1 MIWFR
6 LPTVVILVVVVL
18 LPFGVVVYQSFLDE
32 PLYAPAAR
40 FALSSYQF
48 ILGEPDFAR
57 AFVTT
62 LALAAGMTAI
72 AVPLGAALAFLV
84 VRTDLPGK
92 GVIEA
97 ALLVP
102 IVLSPI
108 VTRVRLRGRRGPGRV
123 SLAGR
128 QAADRRGA
136 LGALFADQPDR
147 HCRPHPCPARLSVFV
162 DQPAQAQPGARGA
175 GPRPGRVAVAG
186 RADRQPAAGMA
197 GAGLQRGADVLS
209 GLRAVRAAA
218 DHRRCGQR
226 AGADHLSVQA
236 DQHLWARRRII

>member
-1 MIWFR
+1 MTWFR
-6 LPTVVILVVVVL
+6 LPTVVIVVVVVL

-40 FALSSYQF
+40 FALSSYEF

-92 GVIEA
+92 GVVEA

-108 VTRVRLRGRRGPGRV
+108 V
-123 SLAGR
+123 LAFGY
-128 QAADRRGA
+128 
-136 LGALFADQPDR
+136 
-147 HCRPHPCPARLSVFV
+147 VV
-162 DQPAQAQPGARGA
+162 
-175 GPRPGRVAVAG
+175 
-186 RADRQPAAGMA
+186 
-197 GAGLQRGADVLS
+197 
-209 GLRAVRAAA
+209 
-218 DHRRCGQR
+218 
-226 AGADHLSVQA
+226 
-236 DQHLWARRRII
+236 

>member
-6 LPTVVILVVVVL
+6 LPTVIVLVVVVL

-40 FALSSYQF
+40 FALSSYAF

-62 LALAAGMTAI
+62 LVLAAGMTAI

-84 VRTDLPGK
+84 VRTDLPAK

-108 VTRVRLRGRRGPGRV
+108 VTAFGYVVAVGPVGFL
-123 SLAGR
+123 SLAVKRLIGVVPWELYSLTSLIVIAGLTHVPHVYLFSSTSLR
-128 QAADRRGA
+128 KLNLELEEQARV
-136 LGALFADQPDR
+136 LGASPW
-147 HCRPHPCPARLSVFV
+147 
-162 DQPAQAQPGARGA
+162 
-175 GPRPGRVAVAG
+175 RVA
-186 RADRQPAAGMA
+186 
-197 GAGLQRGADVLS
+197 L
-209 GLRAVRAAA
+209 
-218 DHRRCGQR
+218 
-226 AGADHLSVQA
+226 
-236 DQHLWARRRII
+236 